1 MYAVELN
8 DVTIYYGMHP
18 ALEGIS
24 FSLDKGS
31 FLAIMGPNGAGKT
44 TLLKAILGMAPL
56 VKGHVRVMGIDVYEH
71 PLRARKLI
79 GYVPQKESIDATVP
93 VLVRD
98 VVLMGRFSRIGLFRR
113 PSKIDERKAMDAL
126 DMVGLADLWD
136 APFIHLSGGQQQR
149 VLIARALAQEP
160 ELLLLDEPFSQVDYP
175 SQRIIAEVLR
185 DLREEGVTII
195 TVIHNIGIVLE
206 YIDSVLLL
214 NRKVIAYGRPEDV
227 LRGEVLR
234 RAYEKGITFIP
245 LRR

>member
-1 MYAVELN
+1 MYAVEMN

-175 SQRIIAEVLR
+175 SQRIIAKVLR

-195 TVIHNIGIVLE
+195 TVIHNIGIMLE

>member
-1 MYAVELN
+1 LYAVELN

-136 APFIHLSGGQQQR
+136 VPFIHLSGGQQQR

-175 SQRIIAEVLR
+175 SQRIIAKVLR
-185 DLREEGVTII
+185 DLRGEGVTII